1 VNDGSPCTSVVRKL
15 PVLLTAAISRVIE
28 TIGVR
33 ASTDDGLTCGIERLI
48 GGENDVMGGE
58 TVLMG
63 GTNGLI
69 AGENDLTD
77 GENGHADGENDLVNG
92 RERPR

>member
-1 VNDGSPCTSVVRKL
+1 MHERCPRIAAGFH
-15 PVLLTAAISRVIE
+15 AAISRVIE

-33 ASTDDGLTCGIERLI
+33 ASTDDGLRCGVEHLI

-69 AGENDLTD
+69 AGENDLTG
-77 GENGHADGENDLVNG
+77 GEIGQLTV
-92 RERPR
+92 RTIS